1 MKNKAQ
7 YLVTST
13 PITSGA
19 SMKEEILHMMGVLS
33 HSCWASMLV
42 VECSKKT
49 HSNLLNLARIFFL
62 AAIFC
67 QGVSH

>member
-19 SMKEEILHMMGVLS
+19 SMKEEILHMMGVGTYYVI
-33 HSCWASMLV
+33 V
-42 VECSKKT
+42 VGYFNVGGGAFGKKP
-49 HSNLLNLARIFFL
+49 FFL
-62 AAIFC
+62 RFVLREPRAKKSTFY
-67 QGVSH
+67 

>member
-7 YLVTST
+7 YLVAST

-33 HSCWASMLV
+33 HSCWVLQ
-42 VECSKKT
+42 CW
-49 HSNLLNLARIFFL
+49 
-62 AAIFC
+62 
-67 QGVSH
+67 

>member
-1 MKNKAQ
+1 
-7 YLVTST
+7 
-13 PITSGA
+13 
-19 SMKEEILHMMGVLS
+19 
-33 HSCWASMLV
+33 LV

-62 AAIFC
+62 AAIFG